1 MRTAKIIAVL
11 FAATTVLGVSACGS
25 DEQGDSGA
33 QGQQTTTEAASDSD
47 TEKDIRDKDAET
59 KARSADE
66 LAKNVEIVECAAG
79 ARMGV
84 NATVE
89 VTNSLDEPM
98 EYIGTI
104 IFRDGTGAQVT
115 DGVFNTGTLEPGAK
129 STEAV
134 PGANVYEP
142 VKGVTCELTEVKID
156 EPV

>member
-11 FAATTVLGVSACGS
+11 FAATTALGVSACGG
-25 DEQGDSGA
+25 DDQGDSGA
-33 QGQQTTTEAASDSD
+33 QGQQTTTEAAA
-47 TEKDIRDKDAET
+47 EKDVHEKDAET

-66 LAKNVEIVECAAG
+66 LAKDVEIVECASGAG
-79 ARMGV
+79 IGV
-84 NATVE
+84 SATVE

-104 IFRDGTGAQVT
+104 IFKDAEGAQLT
-115 DGVFNTGTLEPGAK
+115 DGVFNTGTLEPGKK

-134 PGANVYEP
+134 PGANVYEV

>member
-11 FAATTVLGVSACGS
+11 FAATTVLGISACGS

-33 QGQQTTTEAASDSD
+33 QGQQTTESASDAD
-47 TEKDIRDKDAET
+47 TEKDVHEKDAET

-66 LAKNVEIVECAAG
+66 LAKDVEITKCTSGAG
-79 ARMGV
+79 VAVG
-84 NATVE
+84 ATVE

-104 IFRDGTGAQVT
+104 IFKDAKGAQLT
-115 DGVFNTGTLEPGAK
+115 DGVFNTGTLEPGKK
-129 STEAV
+129 SVEEV
-134 PGANVYEP
+134 PAMNLYES
-142 VKGVTCELTEVKID
+142 VEGVTCELTEVKID